1 MWIKERNRMQ
11 VTNTKIPGVLILD
24 PDVHGDHRGYFM
36 ETYNKEKYE
45 EIGIKVNFVQDNM
58 SFSAQKGTLRG
69 LHWQNAPKG
78 QSKLVSCTKGVVI
91 DVAVDIRKGSPTYK
105 QWVSVELSEENK
117 RQFFIPQGFAHGFL
131 TLSDNVEF
139 RYKVDNFYSKEQDRG
154 IRYDDPSIH
163 VDWGML
169 LNGLEPILSE
179 KDKTGPL
186 LEDCDCNFT
195 YEGE

>member
-1 MWIKERNRMQ
+1 MNVIE
-11 VTNTKIPGVLILD
+11 TAIPGVLIIE

-36 ETYNKEKYE
+36 ETYSKQRYAEF
-45 EIGIKVNFVQDNM
+45 GIDVEFVQDNM

-69 LHWQNAPKG
+69 LHWQNAPMA
-78 QSKLVSCTKGVVI
+78 QSKLVSCTKGKVI

-131 TLSDNVEF
+131 TLSDDVEF
-139 RYKVDNFYSKEQDRG
+139 RYKVDNFYSKEHDRG

-163 VDWGML
+163 VDWGSL
-169 LNGLEPILSE
+169 LNGLEPVLSQ
-179 KDKTGPL
+179 KDQTGPL
-186 LEDCDCNFT
+186 LDDSDANFV
-195 YEGE
+195 YEGV

>member
-1 MWIKERNRMQ
+1 MKVSETSIR
-11 VTNTKIPGVLILD
+11 GVLIID

-36 ETYNKEKYE
+36 ETYNKQAYQAV
-45 EIGIKVNFVQDNM
+45 GIDVEFVQDNM

-69 LHWQNAPKG
+69 LHWQNAPMA

-131 TLSDNVEF
+131 TLTDNVEF
-139 RYKVDNFYSKEQDRG
+139 RYKVDNFYAKEHDRG
-154 IRYDDPSIH
+154 IRYNDASIG

-169 LNGLEPILSE
+169 LQGIEPILSN
-179 KDKTGPL
+179 KDTHGPS
-186 LEDCDCNFT
+186 LEESDCNFT